1 MATRARTFTLEE
13 LARLCGAEL
22 AGDGALRIAGLASL
36 AEAGPSD
43 VSFLANPKYRRDFES
58 TRAGAVLV
66 DRRMQAARADLAL
79 LRCADPNRAW
89 TAVIQAFAPAPAPAR
104 AGVHPSASV
113 DNSAQVDPSAWI
125 GPHCS
130 IEAGARV
137 GARAVLHAH
146 VALGANASVGAHSVL
161 HPNVVLYEGVEVGAR
176 CILHAGAVLGS
187 DGFGFER
194 DASGWVK
201 VPQCGTVIVEDEVEI
216 GANCTIDRARFGAT
230 RIGRGA
236 KLDNLVHV
244 AHNVRI
250 GARTLLIAQVGIAG
264 SSSVGSDAI
273 LAGQVGVVGHVAI
286 GDRASVSAQSGVTG
300 DVPSGSIYSGTPAR
314 PRMQSLRSQAQLG
327 RVESLARRVAALEDE
342 LARARTAEP
351 HDRRAAEQPE
361 RRTAEQQRA
370 AAREE
375 GR

>member
-1 MATRARTFTLEE
+1 MATRERTFTLEE
-13 LARLCGAEL
+13 LAQLCGAEL
-22 AGDGALRIAGLASL
+22 AGDGARRIDGLASL
-36 AEAGPSD
+36 SEAGPSD
-43 VSFLANPKYRRDFES
+43 ISFLANPKYRRDFES

-66 DRRMQAARADLAL
+66 DRRTSSGRAELAL

-89 TAVIQAFAPAPAPAR
+89 TAVIQAFAPAAAAAR
-104 AGVHPSASV
+104 SGVHPSAAI
-113 DNSAQVDPSAWI
+113 DPSAEVDPSAWI
-125 GPHCS
+125 GPNCS
-130 IEAGARV
+130 VEAGARV
-137 GARAVLHAH
+137 GARAVLHAN
-146 VALGANASVGAHSVL
+146 VALGASTRVGEGSVL
-161 HPNVVLYEGVEVGAR
+161 HPGVVLYEGVEVGAR
-176 CILHAGAVLGS
+176 CIVHAGAVLGS

-250 GARTLLIAQVGIAG
+250 GARALLIAQVGIAG

-286 GDRASVSAQSGVTG
+286 GNRSSVSAQSGVTG
-300 DVPSGSIYSGTPAR
+300 DVPDGAVYSGTPAR
-314 PRMQSLRSQAQLG
+314 PRMQSLRSQAQLS
-327 RVESLARRVAALEDE
+327 RVDSLARRIEALESQ
-342 LARARTAEP
+342 LGRARGETENES
-351 HDRRAAEQPE
+351 DAAHES
-361 RRTAEQQRA
+361 RG
-370 AAREE
+370 AARED

>member
-1 MATRARTFTLEE
+1 MAARERTFTLEE

-22 AGDGALRIAGLASL
+22 AGDGALRISGLASL

-43 VSFLANPKYRRDFES
+43 VSFLANPRYRRDFEL

-66 DRRMQAARADLAL
+66 DRRAPIARTDLAL

-89 TAVIQAFAPAPAPAR
+89 TAVIQAFAPAPAAVR

-113 DNSAQVDPSAWI
+113 DASAHVDPSAWV

-137 GARAVLHAH
+137 GAQAVLHAH
-146 VALGANASVGAHSVL
+146 VAVGANARVGAHSVL

-176 CILHAGAVLGS
+176 CVVHAGAVLGS

-201 VPQCGTVIVEDEVEI
+201 VPQCGTVVIEDEVEI

-244 AHNVRI
+244 AHNVRV
-250 GARTLLIAQVGIAG
+250 GARTLLIAQVGLAG
-264 SSSVGSDAI
+264 SCNIGSDAI
-273 LAGQVGVVGHVAI
+273 VAGQVGVVGHVTI

-300 DVPSGSIYSGTPAR
+300 DVPAGAVYSGTPAR
-314 PRMQSLRSQAQLG
+314 PRMQSLRSQAQLS
-327 RVESLARRVAALEDE
+327 RVESLARRVEALERE
-342 LARARTAEP
+342 LARARG
-351 HDRRAAEQPE
+351 AAPLEQKHE
-361 RRTAEQQRA
+361 QRA
-370 AAREE
+370 AGEQRTGTREE